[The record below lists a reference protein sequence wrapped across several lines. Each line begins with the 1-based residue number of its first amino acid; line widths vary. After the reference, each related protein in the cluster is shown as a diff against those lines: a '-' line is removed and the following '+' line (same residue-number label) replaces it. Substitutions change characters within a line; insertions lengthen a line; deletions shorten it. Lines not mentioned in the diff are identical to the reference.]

1 MVCGEIINGSA
12 IIAENEAAAPAPAFA
27 VPVNASKEGG
37 EVGGVGVRALAAS
50 SAAAA
55 AGASATSSN
64 SDSKTRTKGHRKA
77 IVYYMGYTGAILICK
92 KVGDKNVGFCLL
104 FLKNSHKVCNS
115 MLKQRFCCRL
125 KQAMSKRNKIFA
137 CFVQTLGLDA

>member
-1 MVCGEIINGSA
+1 MVCGEMINGSA
-12 IIAENEAAAPAPAFA
+12 IVAENVAAAPAPAFA

-37 EVGGVGVRALAAS
+37 EVGGGGVRALAAS

-77 IVYYMGYTGAILICK
+77 FVYYMGLYLYVKTWET
-92 KVGDKNVGFCLL
+92 KNVGFCLP

-115 MLKQRFCCRL
+115 MLKQSSCCRL
-125 KQAMSKRNKIFA
+125 KQAVSKRNKTFA
-137 CFVQTLGLDA
+137 CFVQTLVPDA

>member
-92 KVGDKNVGFCLL
+92 KVGDLL
-104 FLKNSHKVCNS
+104 FLKNFNKVCNS